1 MTAHAPATRQTAHG
15 EMGRVRCVHMVG
27 IGGIGMS
34 SIAEV
39 LLMRGFEISGS
50 DLKKSDVTAHL
61 EAQGATVYEG
71 HAAEHV
77 EGADVVVYSS
87 AVRPDENPE
96 TVEAQRRLIPIIKR
110 AEMLGELMRAKRGV
124 GIAGTHGKTTT
135 TTLVGLVAKRAG
147 LDPTIIV
154 GGKVAVFGSNAVAG
168 AGELIV
174 VEADEYDRTFL
185 KLAPIVAVVTN
196 IEADHLDIYDDLDDI
211 KRAFVQFANS
221 VPFFGAAILCLDDE
235 NVRSVLGQIHR
246 PVVTYG
252 TSRQATLRAENV
264 EQVGAVTQFDVVEG
278 TERLGGV
285 TLHAPGLHNVRNALA
300 AVAVGLELDVPFADI
315 AAGLAEY
322 AGVDRRFQ
330 VKGEGAAPPRPDD
343 ATGAGGVDGGGQPPG
358 GAGTVLVV
366 DDYAHH
372 PTEVEATLQAAAR
385 GWADRRVVAVFQPHL
400 YSRTRDLADDFAR
413 AFYDADLLVITD
425 VYPARE
431 APIEGVSGATI
442 ADRARQYGHRDV
454 HYVADKTA
462 LPDYLRDLTRAGDL
476 VVTMGAGDVWRYGEQ
491 FLASLD
497 ATPPS

>member
-1 MTAHAPATRQTAHG
+1 MTTPDQTNGRTAHG

-39 LLMRGFEISGS
+39 LINRGFEVSGS
-50 DLKKSDVTAHL
+50 DLKKGDVTAHL
-61 EAQGATVYEG
+61 EALGATVYEG

-77 EGADVVVYSS
+77 RDADVVVFSS
-87 AVRPDENPE
+87 AVKPDENPE
-96 TVEAQRRLIPIIKR
+96 TVEATRRLIPIIKR

-135 TTLVGLVAKRAG
+135 TTMVGLVAKEAG

-168 AGELIV
+168 GGELIV

-185 KLAPIVAVVTN
+185 KLTPIVAVVTN

-264 EQVGAVTQFDVVEG
+264 EQVGPVTRFDVVEG

-285 TLHAPGLHNVRNALA
+285 VLHAPGLHNVRNALA
-300 AVAVGLELDVPFADI
+300 AIAVGLELDVPFDRI
-315 AAGLAEY
+315 ARGLASY

-330 VKGEGAAPPRPDD
+330 IKGEGTAPPRPDKE
-343 ATGAGGVDGGGQPPG
+343 GGVEAEG
-358 GAGTVLVV
+358 GAASVLVV

-372 PTEVEATLQAAAR
+372 PTEVEATLTAAAR
-385 GWADRRVVAVFQPHL
+385 GWPDRRVVAVFQPHL
-400 YSRTRDLADDFAR
+400 YSRTRDLADEFAR
-413 AFYDADLLVITD
+413 AFYDADVLVVTD

-431 APIEGVSGATI
+431 APIEGVSGQTI
-442 ADRARQYGHRDV
+442 ADLARQYGHRNV
-454 HYVADKTA
+454 HYVADKAA
-462 LPDYLRDLTRAGDL
+462 LPDTLRDLARAGDL
-476 VVTMGAGDVWRYGEQ
+476 VVTMGAGDVWRYGAA
-491 FLASLD
+491 FLESLEPTAPPAS
-497 ATPPS
+497 